1 MPRRRARVR
10 SVLAGI
16 GCALLATACNS
27 SIDSRVEEAPAT
39 AGAPVF
45 GDTFIQ
51 ASIGD
56 IGGLI
61 PSLTSDQSSHEVGS
75 LIYDGLVK
83 LDKDL
88 NMVPAMAESWT
99 YSRDCLDLTFKL
111 RRDVKWH
118 DGRPFTAEDVLFTYQ
133 TMINPKTP
141 APFKEGFLLV
151 KDVQAPDPYTVHVR
165 YEKPYARAVET
176 WSTYMLPKHL
186 LQSFAE
192 AGTLR
197 ESPQNSRPVGTGPY
211 RFQEW
216 KPGEKVVLISNPD
229 YYEGRPYLSRVVYRV
244 IPSQATIFLELKA
257 KGVDYVSTLTG
268 IQYARQTEYPAF
280 RKAYNKFRYPASDYT
295 FLGFNLRDPRFAD
308 RRVRQAFA
316 HAISKQELIDGVRL
330 GLAREANGPIR
341 PGTWAYT
348 DKVVHYD
355 YDPEKAKALL
365 AAAGWKDRD
374 GDGVVEDKDGKPF
387 TLTIR
392 TNQGNDER
400 KKIAEIVQQRLKE
413 IGINVDIQLIEWA
426 AFIKEFVKPR
436 RFELVVLGLGT
447 GTDPD
452 QFVVWHSSQRG
463 PDQMNRTGYANA
475 EVDALLEAG
484 RSSCVQR
491 ERVRYYHRIQEI
503 LAEDLPMVFLYYRD
517 ALPVVASR
525 IRGVSAAPAGILYN
539 FDEWYVPKAL
549 QRYTSG

>member
-1 MPRRRARVR
+1 MRSRRAGVR
-10 SVLAGI
+10 
-16 GCALLATACNS
+16 ALLVWAGGLGLAAACNGPT
-27 SIDSRVEEAPAT
+27 DSRLDESAAAGPPAY
-39 AGAPVF
+39 

-61 PSLTSDQSSHEVGS
+61 PTLTSDQSSYEVGG

-83 LDKDL
+83 TDKDL
-88 NMVPAMAESWT
+88 NLAPAMAQSWT

-111 RRDVKWH
+111 RQDIKWH
-118 DGRPFTAEDVLFTYQ
+118 DGYPFTSADVVFTYQ
-133 TMINPKTP
+133 AMINPKTP

-151 KDVQAPDPYTVHVR
+151 KSVDAPDAYTVRVH
-165 YEKPYARAVET
+165 YDKPYARAVET
-176 WSTYMLPKHL
+176 WGTSILPKHL
-186 LQSFAE
+186 LQSFAD

-197 ESPQNSRPVGTGPY
+197 ESPQNSQPVGTGPY

-216 KPGEKVVLISNPD
+216 KPGEKVVLVANPD
-229 YYEGRPYLSRVVYRV
+229 FYEGRPYLSRIVYRV

-257 KGVDYVSTLTG
+257 NGVDYVSTLTG

-280 RKAYNKFRYPASDYT
+280 RKAYHKFRYPASDYT
-295 FLGFNLRDPRFAD
+295 FLGFNLKDPRFAD

-316 HAISKQELIDGVRL
+316 HAINKQELIDGVRL
-330 GLAREANGPIR
+330 GLAREATGPVR

-348 DKVVHYD
+348 DKVTRFA

-365 AAAGWKDRD
+365 AEAGWKDRD
-374 GDGVVEDKDGKPF
+374 GDGVVEDRSGKPF

-413 IGINVDIQLIEWA
+413 VGVQADIQLIEWA

-436 RFELVVLGLGT
+436 RFEVVVLGLGT
-447 GTDPD
+447 GIDPD

-463 PDQMNRTGYANA
+463 PDQMNRTGYDNP
-475 EVDALLEAG
+475 EVDRLLEAG
-484 RSSCVQR
+484 RMSCVQS

-503 LAEDLPMVFLYYRD
+503 LAEDLPMIFLYYRD

-525 IRGVSAAPAGILYN
+525 VRGVSPTPSGIMYN
-539 FDEWYVPKAL
+539 FNEWYVPKAQ